1 MACPPITYPAIITTR
16 VTATHLCLLLVK
28 YPEII
33 TGIAQSMGYDG
44 CRRAND
50 RAAVVIRKCER
61 SGGSNLWERGTRGCR
76 CFDSL

>member
-44 CRRAND
+44 CRRANE
-50 RAAVVIRKCER
+50 RAAVVITK
-61 SGGSNLWERGTRGCR
+61 
-76 CFDSL
+76 